1 MKKKTIIITGIS
13 GQDGSFL
20 AEKLYRK
27 YKIIGLT
34 RRPLKSSF
42 KYLKI
47 KTTIIQT
54 NYSYSSLRKIV
65 TKFKPKIIFNLTG
78 QSNPELSWKIPQ
90 ETFFSIANI
99 TLNFLTIILKYN
111 RNIKF
116 FNPSTSEIFEKT
128 FTRKNEKSKIH
139 PDNIYGASKSFS
151 HFLVSAYRKKY
162 KLFLVNGILFNHES
176 NRRDTLYF
184 IKKLV
189 TEGYEVYK
197 GLRKKIYLQSLN
209 HVRDFG
215 YAEDYV
221 EAMIKIMNL
230 KSPHDFVIATGKSF
244 KLSSILNYVLKL
256 YKIDKKSVFIKNKSK
271 KIQSIKL
278 ANNKFLIKKTG
289 WKPKYNYKNLIKKM
303 INEITKNEKTELY
316 KY

>member
-20 AEKLYRK
+20 AEKLCK
-27 YKIIGLT
+27 EYKIIGLT
-34 RRPLKSSF
+34 RKPIKSKF

-47 KTTIIQT
+47 KTVLIKT
-54 NYSYSSLRKIV
+54 NYSYNSLKKIII
-65 TKFKPKIIFNLTG
+65 KFKPKIIFNLTG
-78 QSNPELSWKIPQ
+78 QSNPELSWAVPH

-111 RNIKF
+111 RKIKF
-116 FNPSTSEIFEKT
+116 FNASTSEIFEKT
-128 FTRKNEKSKIH
+128 FFKKNEKSKFY
-139 PDNIYGASKSFS
+139 PDNVYGASKTFS
-151 HFLVSAYRKKY
+151 HFLVSAFRKKY
-162 KLFLVNGILFNHES
+162 NLFLVNGILFNHES
-176 NRRDTLYF
+176 NRRDTSYF
-184 IKKLV
+184 IKKIV

-209 HVRDFG
+209 HIRDFG

-221 EAMIKIMNL
+221 EAIVKIMKL
-230 KSPHDFVIATGKSF
+230 KSPRDFVIASGKSH
-244 KLSSILNYVLKL
+244 KLSVILNYVIKL
-256 YKIDKKSVFIKNKSK
+256 FKINKKFIIVKDKSK
-271 KIQSIKL
+271 KIKSVKL

-289 WKPKYNYKNLIKKM
+289 WRPKYNYKSLINKM
-303 INEITKNEKTELY
+303 INEITENEKTKLY